1 MSIIPKSTP
10 ARIVAG
16 ACALVALAFGGL
28 LVLGLVLIATGQV
41 EPEPTPEPTAATAEE
56 SEPPAKKSEPAEEES
71 EEPEPTEEAQPK
83 EEPTKEEEPTE
94 APKESTPEK
103 TAEAP
108 DPADEAQEWADAVN
122 ETAQLGSTWEDICA
136 EVGEPDSSCY
146 IREVYSTQKGQLK
159 VKVELPPRLIPED
172 AGTAVANTFLA
183 TAGPE
188 HADLEWV
195 IVEDMGGTV
204 ITQESR
210 ADNPFLD

>member
-56 SEPPAKKSEPAEEES
+56 SEPPAKKSEPAA
-71 EEPEPTEEAQPK
+71 EPPGEP
-83 EEPTKEEEPTE
+83 
-94 APKESTPEK
+94 ESTPEK

-188 HADLEWV
+188 HTDLEWV